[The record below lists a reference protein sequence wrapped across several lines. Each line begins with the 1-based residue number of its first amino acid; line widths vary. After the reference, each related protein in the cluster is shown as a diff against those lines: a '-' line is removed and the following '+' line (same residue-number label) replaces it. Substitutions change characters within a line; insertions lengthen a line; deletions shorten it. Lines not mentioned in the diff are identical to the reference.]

1 MNAISEVKNS
11 GREYS
16 PPRKGRPPEM
26 ETKNI
31 LTREEQ
37 QGKLLAYA
45 KKKLLLTVG
54 LLAAALILC
63 IPLACLAVSLA
74 ASNPVLC
81 AVLSLPFAVL
91 PVIFLCRA
99 VLDGLAVG
107 RVSRGDF
114 AIVKDTVS
122 RREEYERVYFRWRR
136 YENESAVYF
145 GKYGR
150 YRTHGTVFDLATV
163 GAEFYLV
170 LLPGRKE
177 EIAFAYPAEGYVCSE
192 LSYD

>member
-1 MNAISEVKNS
+1 
-11 GREYS
+11 
-16 PPRKGRPPEM
+16 M
-26 ETKNI
+26 ETKNV

-37 QGKLLAYA
+37 QGKLLEYA
-45 KKKLLLTVG
+45 KKKLLLDIG
-54 LLAAALILC
+54 LLAAALIIC
-63 IPLACLAVSLA
+63 IPLACLALSLA
-74 ASNPVLC
+74 APNPVLC
-81 AVLSLPFAVL
+81 AVLPLPFAVL

-99 VLDGLAVG
+99 VLDGLAV
-107 RVSRGDF
+107 RKVSRGDF
-114 AIVKDTVS
+114 AIAKDTVS
-122 RREEYERVYFRWRR
+122 RLEEYERVYFRLRN
-136 YENESAVYF
+136 YERNYESAVYF

-170 LLPGRKE
+170 VIPGRKA

>member
-1 MNAISEVKNS
+1 ML
-11 GREYS
+11 S
-16 PPRKGRPPEM
+16 PAERQKIAM
-26 ETKNI
+26 ETKNV

-37 QGKLLAYA
+37 QGKLLEYA
-45 KKKLLLTVG
+45 KKKLLLGIG
-54 LLAAALILC
+54 LLAAALIIC
-63 IPLACLAVSLA
+63 VPLACLALSLA
-74 ASNPVLC
+74 APNPVLC
-81 AVLSLPFAVL
+81 AVLPLPFAVL

-122 RREEYERVYFRWRR
+122 RREEYERVYFRLRN
-136 YENESAVYF
+136 YERNYESAVYF

-170 LLPGRKE
+170 VLPGRKA
-177 EIAFAYPAEGYVCSE
+177 EIAFAYPAEGYVCSD

>member
-1 MNAISEVKNS
+1 
-11 GREYS
+11 
-16 PPRKGRPPEM
+16 M
-26 ETKNI
+26 ETKNV

-37 QGKLLAYA
+37 QGKLLEYA
-45 KKKLLLTVG
+45 KKKLFLDIG
-54 LLAAALILC
+54 LLAAALIIC

-74 ASNPVLC
+74 APNPVLC
-81 AVLSLPFAVL
+81 AVLPLPFAVL
-91 PVIFLCRA
+91 PVVFLCRA

-107 RVSRGDF
+107 KVSRGDF

-122 RREEYERVYFRWRR
+122 RLEEYERVYFRLRN
-136 YENESAVYF
+136 YESAVYF

-150 YRTHGTVFDLATV
+150 WRMHGTVFDLATV

-170 LLPGRKE
+170 VLPGRKA